1 METATARQSQYNNP
15 AVGVLSLQYLVEK
28 LAHSLIRKLPSSID
42 VQDLK
47 QQGWLGAIEASHK
60 FDPALNESLEG
71 FASSFIRGRMI
82 DWLRRED
89 FVSRD
94 MRQKIKRGEIQEI
107 SLHSIDAVGFR
118 DLLKN
123 QSPRADTLAIVNNLL
138 GLLDQRKRRIVTK
151 YFFEGEEMAEI
162 GKQEG
167 VKVSAISQ
175 IISRSLIFIRNYKA
189 PQSIPASQ
197 DKILT
202 AQIRSALLAPGASQR
217 TVARKLDVGKNIVER
232 ISAGLPFSHAGG
244 CEFRSFDRKR
254 VRTS

>member
-1 METATARQSQYNNP
+1 
-15 AVGVLSLQYLVEK
+15 
-28 LAHSLIRKLPSSID
+28 
-42 VQDLK
+42 
-47 QQGWLGAIEASHK
+47 
-60 FDPALNESLEG
+60 
-71 FASSFIRGRMI
+71 MI
-82 DWLRRED
+82 DWLRREN

-107 SLHSIDAVGFR
+107 SLHSIDAAGFR

-151 YFFEGEEMAEI
+151 YFLEGDEMAEI

-175 IISRSLIFIRNYKA
+175 IISRSLIFIRNHKA
-189 PQSIPASQ
+189 PQSIPTSH

-217 TVARKLDVGKNIVER
+217 TVARKFGVGKNIVER
-232 ISAGLPFSHAGG
+232 ISVGLIRPPCPCGRPFLHAGG
-244 CEFRSFDRKR
+244 CGFRSIYRKR
-254 VRTS
+254 KNVKAQTC